1 VKNRIELI
9 KFPVFSDFTVHV
21 EITDDIEKS
30 IKKYSDIADLA
41 DDSDSEADAI
51 TIYAGGKVCFVFL
64 NPDASIGT
72 AAHEAFHV
80 VESMMKLV
88 GIKLKGETPAY
99 HIGYITERICKYLR
113 KR

>member
-1 VKNRIELI
+1 
-9 KFPVFSDFTVHV
+9 VFSDFTVHV
-21 EITDDIEKS
+21 EVTEDIEKS
-30 IKKYSDIADLA
+30 IKKYPDIADMA
-41 DDSDSEADAI
+41 DESDSGSDAI
-51 TIYAGGKVCFVFL
+51 TVYAGGKVCFVFL

-80 VESMMKLV
+80 VESLMKLV

-99 HIGYITERICKYLR
+99 HIGYITERIVKCLR